1 MPDATSQAEL
11 SDGWS
16 YPPFKLTRDEATGR
30 LYGRG
35 STDDKGPVI
44 GWINVLHAHQALKI
58 PLPVNLRFCF
68 EGMEES
74 GSEGLDELIISE
86 VQKGEQGFFDNVDC
100 VCIVRL
106 HTIHIVATFHAEVA
120 ILIVG
125 NRSPITIGST
135 LVPRV

>member
-1 MPDATSQAEL
+1 MCKGVAVMRRRADSWLNATQILKVAGF
-11 SDGWS
+11 DK
-16 YPPFKLTRDEATGR
+16 PQRTR
-30 LYGRG
+30 
-35 STDDKGPVI
+35 
-44 GWINVLHAHQALKI
+44 VLE
-58 PLPVNLRFCF
+58 R
-68 EGMEES
+68 
-74 GSEGLDELIISE
+74 E

>member
-1 MPDATSQAEL
+1 MDNE
-11 SDGWS
+11 
-16 YPPFKLTRDEATGR
+16 TGR
-30 LYGRG
+30 LIGRG
-35 STDDKGPVI
+35 STDDKGPI
-44 GWINVLHAHQALKI
+44 LGWLNVLQAHKALGLE
-58 PLPVNLRFCF
+58 LPVNLRFCF

-106 HTIHIVATFHAEVA
+106 HIIHIVATFHAEVA